1 MTTALTGRESAAA
14 KDAYAAI
21 ANFFGTYGLPAAR
34 HDLFKLAKAAA
45 GMRSTRMKPANV
57 IWYFEKLHDL
67 QKAAYSIHQGS
78 FQQQAAILNL
88 PEDGVPDLR
97 QFAAYC
103 GWQRGYTPWHF
114 LPRFLGPKEFANP
127 YRVSGNWQPMPQK
140 KNGTAFFVYGE
151 TMPFLRRASQ
161 KERKGRICWIVFSC
175 STNFWRPPIR

>member
-21 ANFFGTYGLPAAR
+21 ADFFGTYGLPAAR

-127 YRVSGNWQPMPQK
+127 YRVFRKLAAYATEEKWNRIFREWRDY
-140 KNGTAFFVYGE
+140 A
-151 TMPFLRRASQ
+151 FLRRASQ